1 MHVAGRRALILAGWT
16 LAGASIEPPLATAQP
31 PVEPA
36 ARAGAPQ
43 RTIEAAVVRAAEID
57 FTSLHELTRKVMR
70 HELTALLRPADLAVS
85 WRRTPPHGETDA
97 NEIRVVLMRS
107 AGAGTD
113 RGALG
118 SALPRGRPVAATIWL
133 YVPTVAAALELDPER
148 VATSPDEQ
156 RLMGTALGRVLAHE
170 VVHVLAPEREHA
182 RAGLMRASLHPHHL
196 TSGSAAVEADCRT
209 ALLAGARAWLAQ
221 PNR

>member
-1 MHVAGRRALILAGWT
+1 MHVAGRRALLILAGWT
-16 LAGASIEPPLATAQP
+16 LAGGSSLATAQP
-31 PVEPA
+31 
-36 ARAGAPQ
+36 
-43 RTIEAAVVRAAEID
+43 TIEPAVVRAAEID
-57 FTSLHELTRKVMR
+57 FASIHELTRNMMR
-70 HELTALLRPADLAVS
+70 HELATLLRPAGLAIS

-97 NEIRVVLMRS
+97 DEVRVVLLRS
-107 AGAGTD
+107 AGRGAD

-118 SALPRGRPVAATIWL
+118 SARPRGLIAATIWL
-133 YVPTVAAALELDPER
+133 YVPTVAATLEVDSEA

-156 RLMGTALGRVLAHE
+156 RLMGIALGRVLAHE